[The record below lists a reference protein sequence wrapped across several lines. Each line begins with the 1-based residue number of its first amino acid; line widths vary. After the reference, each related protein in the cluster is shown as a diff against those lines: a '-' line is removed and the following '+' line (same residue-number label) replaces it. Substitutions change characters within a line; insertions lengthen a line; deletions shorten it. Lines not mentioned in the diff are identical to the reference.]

1 MGVTVTVR
9 YGSGVTVSVGS
20 NRDGKSSGHAPW
32 RGAGLR
38 DTQGRVSHV
47 RGQLYYG
54 HATGY
59 TDGYAY

>member
-1 MGVTVTVR
+1 MEVM
-9 YGSGVTVSVGS
+9 VTVSVGS
-20 NRDGKSSGHAPW
+20 NRDSKSSGHAPW